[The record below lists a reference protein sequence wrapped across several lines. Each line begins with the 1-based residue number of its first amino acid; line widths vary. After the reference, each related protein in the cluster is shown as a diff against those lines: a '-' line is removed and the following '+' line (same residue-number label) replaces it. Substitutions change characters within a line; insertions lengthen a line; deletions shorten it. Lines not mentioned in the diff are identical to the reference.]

1 MWHLKTK
8 QTDKKTGTLLAVQW
22 LRVHAYTAGSTSPI
36 SGWNTKILH
45 ALWCNQKKKKKIR
58 GETKKP
64 DEQKSNKIK
73 PRPVVAKSEGAGW
86 NGLRMSEGTKS
97 QL

>member
-1 MWHLKTK
+1 MLYGATK
-8 QTDKKTGTLLAVQW
+8 E
-22 LRVHAYTAGSTSPI
+22 
-36 SGWNTKILH
+36 
-45 ALWCNQKKKKKIR
+45 KKKIR